1 MGSKGI
7 FSAVLT
13 WKFWKDFIVITLAM
27 SIAAAAI
34 YYFLLPGN
42 LVLGSVSGLAIVVS
56 NLLAG
61 VGVTMKVS
69 AVVTIINALC
79 LLLGYI
85 MLGKEFGIKTAYAS
99 LVFGPLMDFW
109 DLVLPYQRL
118 LEPGSTSIMGDL
130 WLDLLCF
137 VLILSA
143 SQAILFRMNASTG
156 GLDIPAKILNVYYHM
171 DIGTSVTIAGM
182 IICCTAF
189 FVNPVRL
196 VIVGIVGTWLNG
208 LIVDYFTIS
217 LNKRKRVCII
227 SDEYERIREYI
238 VNTVSRGCSLYD
250 VEGGYSGN
258 MTKEIQSILTQ
269 DEFASLMTFIR
280 ENEIPAFITAG
291 NVSEVY
297 GTWSPHHRIRKG
309 KKAPG
314 APSKSEK
321 FTKAPAASGSPMTH
335 EAAKASEVS
344 EAPES
349 AKASAVSDSVRTPGA
364 GKSPEATDALGVAKA
379 SAVSDSVRALKA
391 TMSLED
397 RESLNL

>member
-1 MGSKGI
+1 MGNKGI

-238 VNTVSRGCSLYD
+238 VNTVSRGCSLDD
-250 VEGGYSGN
+250 VEGGYSCN
-258 MTKEIQSILTQ
+258 MTT
-269 DEFASLMTFIR
+269 SLMTFIR

-297 GTWSPHHRIRKG
+297 GIWSPHHRIRKG
-309 KKAPG
+309 RKSPG

-321 FTKAPAASGSPMTH
+321 STKAT
-335 EAAKASEVS
+335 EAT
-344 EAPES
+344 EAVRAPGS
-349 AKASAVSDSVRTPGA
+349 AKPPMPTDSARTHGA
-364 GKSPEATDALGVAKA
+364 AKSPEATE
-379 SAVSDSVRALKA
+379 VSGPEKTPER
-391 TMSLED
+391 
-397 RESLNL
+397 

>member
-69 AVVTIINALC
+69 TVVTIINALC

-297 GTWSPHHRIRKG
+297 GIWSPHHRIRKG
-309 KKAPG
+309 RKASG
-314 APSKSEK
+314 APKSEK

-349 AKASAVSDSVRTPGA
+349 AKASAAS
-364 GKSPEATDALGVAKA
+364 EATGSGK
-379 SAVSDSVRALKA
+379 
-391 TMSLED
+391 TLE
-397 RESLNL
+397 R

>member
-42 LVLGSVSGLAIVVS
+42 LVLGSVSGLALVVS

-69 AVVTIINALC
+69 TVVTIINALC

-85 MLGKEFGIKTAYAS
+85 MLGKEFGVKTAYAS

-297 GTWSPHHRIRKG
+297 GIWSPHHRIRKG
-309 KKAPG
+309 RKAPG

-321 FTKAPAASGSPMTH
+321 STKAT
-335 EAAKASEVS
+335 EAT
-344 EAPES
+344 EAVRAPGS
-349 AKASAVSDSVRTPGA
+349 AKPPMPTDSARTHGA
-364 GKSPEATDALGVAKA
+364 AKSPEATE
-379 SAVSDSVRALKA
+379 VSGPEKTPER
-391 TMSLED
+391 
-397 RESLNL
+397 

>member
-1 MGSKGI
+1 MEKIAERKNKIVYRDGDR
-7 FSAVLT
+7 AV
-13 WKFWKDFIVITLAM
+13 
-27 SIAAAAI
+27 
-34 YYFLLPGN
+34 
-42 LVLGSVSGLAIVVS
+42 
-56 NLLAG
+56 
-61 VGVTMKVS
+61 KVFD
-69 AVVTIINALC
+69 
-79 LLLGYI
+79 
-85 MLGKEFGIKTAYAS
+85 KEFKKSDI
-99 LVFGPLMDFW
+99 FNE
-109 DLVLPYQRL
+109 VLNQSRV
-118 LEPGSTSIMGDL
+118 EET
-130 WLDLLCF
+130 
-137 VLILSA
+137 
-143 SQAILFRMNASTG
+143 

-297 GTWSPHHRIRKG
+297 GIWSPHHRIRKG
-309 KKAPG
+309 RKAPG
-314 APSKSEK
+314 APS
-321 FTKAPAASGSPMTH
+321 
-335 EAAKASEVS
+335 
-344 EAPES
+344 
-349 AKASAVSDSVRTPGA
+349 PGA
-364 GKSPEATDALGVAKA
+364 AKSPEALESSGSSKSVKPFGT
-379 SAVSDSVRALKA
+379 SDSPVSQTAGIEKA
-391 TMSLED
+391 
-397 RESLNL
+397 ESFPE

>member
-297 GTWSPHHRIRKG
+297 GIWSPHHRIRKG
-309 KKAPG
+309 RKAPG

-321 FTKAPAASGSPMTH
+321 STKAT
-335 EAAKASEVS
+335 EAT
-344 EAPES
+344 EAVRAPGS
-349 AKASAVSDSVRTPGA
+349 AKPPMPTDSARTHGTA
-364 GKSPEATDALGVAKA
+364 KSPEATE
-379 SAVSDSVRALKA
+379 VSGPEKTPER
-391 TMSLED
+391 
-397 RESLNL
+397 